1 MRWIRGMQQREV
13 GEIDS
18 RRVKTSNSDLF
29 LYYISDFQKLNCGRS
44 ASKLSV
50 PLLTFILGKILK
62 VTVLS

>member
-50 PLLTFILGKILK
+50 PLLNLYLEKY
-62 VTVLS
+62 